1 MSGRRG
7 RGHRGAG
14 HDDGH
19 ADERWLVSYADMITV
34 LMCLF
39 LVLFAMSSI
48 DADKYAQLKDS
59 LATGFGTKPSTNVD
73 SAVGVIVEPEYV
85 SKEGIGFTS
94 DITDESPLEQAKN
107 EVATF
112 KSVAAQISAGLA
124 SQGLADQVEYTID
137 ERGLAIKLAGGQTFF
152 DLNQAE
158 LLPAA
163 LATIQTIGP
172 VLNTVPNEISVEGHA
187 DTSPAGAPY
196 ATNWELAGARSTAVL
211 RYLVET
217 DGIAPSR
224 ISSVSFGDARPSPGD
239 PSNSRRVDIVLLTH
253 LPDAAA
259 ALIPQV
265 LKSETP
271 SG

>member
-7 RGHRGAG
+7 RGHKGGA
-14 HDDGH
+14 HHEEGH

-59 LATGFGTKPSTNVD
+59 LATGFGTTPSTDVD

-85 SKEGIGFTS
+85 NKEGIGFTS
-94 DITDESPLEQAKN
+94 DVTDQSSLELAKD

-112 KSVAAQISAGLA
+112 KSIAAQISQGLA
-124 SQGLADQVEYTID
+124 SQGLSEQVDFTID
-137 ERGLAIKLAGGQTFF
+137 ERGLSIKLAGGQTFF
-152 DLNQAE
+152 DLNDAE
-158 LLPAA
+158 LLPTA

-172 VLNTVPNEISVEGHA
+172 VLAGVPNQISVEGHA
-187 DTSPAGAPY
+187 DTTPAGAPY

-211 RYLVET
+211 RYLVES
-217 DGIAPSR
+217 DGIAPDR
-224 ISSVSFGDARPSPGD
+224 ISSVSFGDARQTPGD
-239 PSNSRRVDIVLLTH
+239 SAANRRVDIVLLTT
-253 LPDAAA
+253 LPPAAA
-259 ALIPQV
+259 ALIPTAV
-265 LKSETP
+265 STSPK
-271 SG
+271 G

>member
-7 RGHRGAG
+7 RGHKGAA
-14 HDDGH
+14 HDEGH

-59 LATGFGTKPSTNVD
+59 LATGFGTTPSTDVD

-124 SQGLADQVEYTID
+124 SQGLSDQVEYTID
-137 ERGLAIKLAGGQTFF
+137 ERGLSIKLAGGQTFF
-152 DLNQAE
+152 DLNRAE

-163 LATIQTIGP
+163 LSTIQTIGP
-172 VLNTVPNEISVEGHA
+172 VLGTVPNEISVEGHA

-217 DGIAPSR
+217 DGIDPAR

-239 PSNSRRVDIVLLTH
+239 PSMSRRVDIVLLTN

-265 LKSETP
+265 LAGAKPT
-271 SG
+271 G